1 MFNSKSGLIISDTRI
16 SAISTSSRIWADKL
30 NAEIIYA
37 LEFPTL
43 AKLIQVVNQ
52 NYDWVL
58 FTWRG
63 SLEVILKDRILT
75 CSLNKACKEK
85 VLLFSVPDHIDLSV
99 EGGVNANPIYF
110 YADSFTVVSR
120 RLQSSYVNSQSI
132 AESPLYLP
140 DFPNISLLEDV
151 RKMNL
156 PKVPNSVIWIGNS
169 RWGNNLGFHDHKGYV
184 SKFKR
189 IIDISVAR
197 SIPLSFKVI
206 DRGKAYLPHRA
217 TLIELAKSTFL
228 LQTSASE
235 GTGLPVLEALALGTY
250 PISTDVGINRE
261 VFGDRWIEFYGSS
274 PQEFLDKIQSSSL
287 AIDTSNLHD
296 FFNLYVEKC
305 SEHIANFEFPEKDSS
320 GRVDANREKYLT
332 EIGID
337 FRGRLRWSVRFL
349 LHQVR
354 TIAATLR
361 QESRE

>member
-1 MFNSKSGLIISDTRI
+1 MFGSKSGLIISDTRI
-16 SAISTSSRIWADKL
+16 SAISTSSRVWAEKL
-30 NAEIIYA
+30 NAEIVYA

-43 AKLIQVVNQ
+43 AKLIKVVNQ

-75 CSLNKACKEK
+75 SSLNNACKEK

-99 EGGVNANPIYF
+99 ERGISANPIYS
-110 YADSFTVVSR
+110 YADSFTVVSK
-120 RLQSSYVNSQSI
+120 RLQTAYTGSQSV
-132 AESPLYLP
+132 AKSPLYLP

-151 RKMNL
+151 RKMNV
-156 PKVPNSVIWIGNS
+156 PKVPGLVIWIGNS
-169 RWGNNLGFHDHKGYV
+169 RWGSNLGFHDHKGYV
-184 SKFKR
+184 SKLNR
-189 IIDISVAR
+189 IIDISISR
-197 SIPLSFKVI
+197 SIPLNFRVI

-217 TLIELAKSTFL
+217 TLIEIAKSTFL

-261 VFGDRWIEFYGSS
+261 VFGDRWTEFYGSS
-274 PQEFLDKIQSSSL
+274 PEEFLDKIQSSPL
-287 AIDTSNLHD
+287 AIETADLYD
-296 FFNLYVEKC
+296 FFKSYIEKC
-305 SEHIANFEFPEKDSS
+305 SEHLANFEFPEKDSS
-320 GRVDANREKYLT
+320 GRVDADREKYLT

-354 TIAATLR
+354 TIATTLR